1 MVKNWNYKLFKNPTC
16 AIILEKERTTH
27 SSILAWKVPLTWTEE
42 PGGLPS
48 MGSKKLNTTTH
59 THIWN
64 NSSGI
69 LYLNKEVQEVQE
81 VQAWATAADL
91 TLKEKSVWKDPGS
104 LPYGGTVMA
113 MSRQH
118 TVLGQMPRDGIFRF
132 LKSNHWVCT
141 EYIWIYK
148 DSIHEVMCWK

>member
-1 MVKNWNYKLFKNPTC
+1 MGNNPGEGKDNPLQDSC
-16 AIILEKERTTH
+16 LE
-27 SSILAWKVPLTWTEE
+27 SSIDMDRGAWRATVHGVEKTEHDY
-42 PGGLPS
+42 
-48 MGSKKLNTTTH
+48 TH

-64 NSSGI
+64 DSSGI
-69 LYLNKEVQEVQE
+69 LYLNREVQEVQE

-118 TVLGQMPRDGIFRF
+118 TVLGQMPRDGIFRL